1 MSVLL
6 LRQLEKRITRLEKKV
21 GDPEAVKERIR
32 AGEAYAK
39 TLPEGRERTAFE
51 KRLERLRTSD
61 QSEYAEELKR
71 LKALYEWAKDRPEYQ
86 PRRGRRRAA
95 KKRRRAE
102 A

>member
-6 LRQLEKRITRLEKKV
+6 LRQLVKRITRLEKKV
-21 GDPEAVKERIR
+21 GDPEAIKERIR

-61 QSEYAEELKR
+61 QSEYADELKR
-71 LKALYEWAKDRPEYQ
+71 LKVLYDWVKDRPDYS
-86 PRRGRRRAA
+86 RRRRAA
-95 KKRRRAE
+95 KKRKRGVA
-102 A
+102 